1 MSTAPIQLPKGRK
14 NLVQFGIIMMMV
26 AVACYGLALMN
37 LVPSILKR
45 LDGMQYAGLV
55 GLCISLGITLMA
67 TIGGKLSDIF
77 GRKAVVVVAGLLN
90 LIFGIGIAFA
100 SNVTMLLICCL
111 GVGLSQG
118 TYVSAPYI
126 IAGLINER
134 KNVPKVMGYLTMALA
149 IGGTAGSIIAGI
161 LTDMG
166 LLNIA
171 ILFPAI
177 PLILG
182 VLCIGLVY
190 PNDKSSK
197 KVSVD
202 YLGILLMAISL
213 PSLTLSLSGR
223 TLGWSTLVSGIV
235 FAVGVV
241 FALILLKRE
250 SSIEQPIIPVK
261 LFKEKKY
268 LYFLL
273 VGAICYFGRGA
284 VDNFAPIGAQ
294 MVIQSSVTL
303 SGSMQLPK
311 TLLTMFLPA
320 IAGVWMAKKKTN
332 MWKAMFIATLLFA
345 LPLLIMGFTM
355 PVSWYI
361 WVYIAV
367 ITVMGIAESYRGI
380 SFTAGAQSCL
390 NIEDFGVG
398 TSMVN
403 FANSLS
409 ASIAAA
415 VYSAIYGISTAS
427 GTSVVNIQK
436 GVNGVF
442 LTAGLVTVVG
452 VIIVLAVIRP
462 MLKKEEKAEQVE
474 PVN

>member
-1 MSTAPIQLPKGRK
+1 M
-14 NLVQFGIIMMMV
+14 VV

-45 LDGMQYAGLV
+45 LDGMRYAGLV

-67 TIGGKLSDIF
+67 TIGGKLGDIF

-90 LIFGIGIAFA
+90 LIFGVGIAFA
-100 SNVTMLLICCL
+100 SNIPMLLICCL
-111 GVGLSQG
+111 GVGLAQG

-166 LLNIA
+166 LLTVA

-190 PNDKSSK
+190 ANDKSPK
-197 KVSVD
+197 KVTVD

-213 PSLTLSLSGR
+213 PSLTLSLSGP

-241 FALILLKRE
+241 FAVILLKHE
-250 SSIEQPIIPVK
+250 SSIDQPIIPVK

-268 LYFLL
+268 LYFLV

-284 VDNFAPIGAQ
+284 VDNYAPIGAQ
-294 MVIQSSVTL
+294 MVINTSVSL

-367 ITVMGIAESYRGI
+367 ITVMGIAESYRGV

-390 NIEDFGVG
+390 KIEDFGVG

-427 GTSVVNIQK
+427 GTSVANIQM

-442 LTAGLVTVVG
+442 LTAGLVTVAG
-452 VIIVLAVIRP
+452 VILVLAVIRP
-462 MLKKEEKAEQVE
+462 MLKKEEKAELAE
-474 PVN
+474 PAN